1 MTCLSI
7 GPWARRAIRGL
18 LAAWAVV
25 LLSACGSGSV
35 VSELKP
41 ARFITVGDSFMDVGQ
56 NGALYTVNDTTP
68 NWIQQMTAQLASRY
82 GVGVQLKSVVGG
94 GWGYAQGYARVD
106 TPGADPSVKQQVD
119 ALLAATTLASN
130 DVIFVNGGM
139 HDVVAAVQAGGGI
152 GAMTVAV
159 EAAADALALQVRR
172 LLGGGAQHIMVM
184 ELYNLG
190 STPWAQGPGLTVS
203 ANDIKGLSLA
213 FNDRLLLKLA
223 DLGGN
228 PLRVLM
234 FDPSVFFNAVHDR
247 TQISTAITD
256 VATPVCTTPDA
267 LTCTPVTVASGDYN
281 SYLFADKLHF
291 TPLAQRHFVDEG
303 ISVTLN
309 YNPYLR
315 FSSVW

>member
-7 GPWARRAIRGL
+7 GSRVRRAARGL
-18 LAAWAVV
+18 LAALTVA

-35 VSELKP
+35 VSDLKP
-41 ARFITVGDSFMDVGQ
+41 TRFITVGDSFLDVGQ
-56 NGALYTVNDTTP
+56 NGALYTVNDASL

-82 GVGVQLKSVVGG
+82 GVSVQLKSVVGG

-106 TPGADPSVKQQVD
+106 APGADPSVKQQID
-119 ALLAATTLASN
+119 ALLAATTLVSN

-152 GAMTVAV
+152 GAMTTAV
-159 EAAADALALQVRR
+159 QAAADALALQVRR
-172 LLGGGAQHIMVM
+172 LLGSGAQHVMVL

-203 ANDIKGLSLA
+203 ANDIKGLSLV

-223 DLGGN
+223 DLSGN

-234 FDPSVFFNAVHDR
+234 FDPSVFFNAAYVR
-247 TQISTAITD
+247 NEIVSEITD
-256 VATPVCTTPDA
+256 VITPVCTTPDA
-267 LTCTPVTVASGDYN
+267 LSCTPATVVNPSYN
-281 SYLFADKLHF
+281 TYLFADKLHF
-291 TPLAQRHFVDEG
+291 TPQIQRRFVQEEFSG
-303 ISVTLN
+303 TFN

-315 FSSVW
+315 FKDVW